1 MYISLITPVAK
12 ETQKSSIFYRYTMA
26 LKNHNFDNEGECGE
40 TMCRQVA
47 VSAERTNDDWKVTLT
62 AHTEFRSLEV

>member
-1 MYISLITPVAK
+1 
-12 ETQKSSIFYRYTMA
+12 MA
-26 LKNHNFDNEGECGE
+26 LKNHNFDNKGECGE